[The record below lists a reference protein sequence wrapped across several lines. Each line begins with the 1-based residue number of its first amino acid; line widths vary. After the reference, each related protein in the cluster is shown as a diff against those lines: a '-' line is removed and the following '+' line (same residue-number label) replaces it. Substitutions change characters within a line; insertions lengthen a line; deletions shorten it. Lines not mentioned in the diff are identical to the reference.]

1 MGLNIKK
8 IIQIGVGG
16 FGESWLDIVV
26 SSKEWEIVGIVDINE
41 EILKKSV
48 EKYPFLKGKIYKSL
62 KDCLKK
68 VKADAL
74 LNITPPSFH
83 KETSILALKEGLHVL
98 VEKPLSDS
106 LKNAEKIVE
115 VSEKYRRKLMVSQN
129 YRYNRAP
136 RTIRK
141 MIEEGDIGDISWCIL
156 NFQKGPR
163 FSGFREKMEYPLL
176 IDMSIHHFDLS
187 RYILGKEPLNV
198 YAESWNPKWSWFKG
212 DACLNIIFDFQ
223 ENVHFNYS
231 GSWVSVGKDT
241 QWSGEW
247 EIYGDKGTII
257 WDNSGIK
264 KVFEGKEKVIELI
277 KLEREDRFLA
287 LYEFYRSIVEDRE
300 PETSGKDNL
309 KSLRMVFKALES
321 IKKGKKINL

>member
-1 MGLNIKK
+1 MK
-8 IIQIGVGG
+8 IIQVGVGG
-16 FGESWLDIVV
+16 FGASWLDIVA
-26 SSKEWEIVGIVDINE
+26 SSKEWEIEGIVDINE

-48 EKYPFLKGKIYKSL
+48 EKYPFLEGKTFKSL

-68 VKADAL
+68 TKADAL
-74 LNITPPSFH
+74 LNVTPPEFH
-83 KETSILALKEGLHVL
+83 KEISILALKEGLHVL
-98 VEKPLSDS
+98 VEKPLSDN

-115 VSEKYRRKLMVSQN
+115 EAEKHKRKLMVSQN
-129 YRYNRAP
+129 QRYNRIP
-136 RTIRK
+136 RTIK
-141 MIEEGDIGDISWCIL
+141 KLIDNGEIGRISYCIL

-163 FSGFREKMEYPLL
+163 FGGFREEMPFPLL

-187 RYILGKEPLNV
+187 RYLIGKDPVSV
-198 YAESWNPKWSWFKG
+198 YAKSWNPHWSWFKG
-212 DACLNIIFDFQ
+212 DPCVFLIFEFEDNI
-223 ENVHFNYS
+223 HFNYS

-241 QWSGEW
+241 QWSGIW

-264 KVFEGKEKVIELI
+264 KVFEGKEEIIEPI
-277 KLEREDRFLA
+277 KLEREDRFLS

-309 KSLRMVFKALES
+309 KSLSMVFKSLES
-321 IKKGKKINL
+321 IKKGKKINI

>member
-1 MGLNIKK
+1 MNKMK

-16 FGESWLDIVV
+16 FGASWLDIVA
-26 SSKEWEIVGIVDINE
+26 SSKEWEIVGIVDVNE

-48 EKYPFLKGKIYKSL
+48 EKYPFLEGKTFKSL

-68 VKADAL
+68 VKADAI
-74 LNITPPSFH
+74 LNVTPPKFH
-83 KETSILALKEGLHVL
+83 KEISILALKEGLHVL
-98 VEKPLSDS
+98 VEKPLSDT

-115 VSEKYRRKLMVSQN
+115 EAEKYKRKLMVSQN
-129 YRYNRAP
+129 YRYNRIP

-141 MIEEGDIGDISWCIL
+141 LIDDGQIGKISYCIL

-163 FSGFREKMEYPLL
+163 FGGFREEMSFPLL

-187 RYILGKEPLNV
+187 RYLLGKDPLSV
-198 YAESWNPKWSWFKG
+198 YAESWNPHWSWFKG
-212 DACLNIIFDFQ
+212 DPCVYLIFDF
-223 ENVHFNYS
+223 EDDVHFNYA

-241 QWSGEW
+241 QWPGIW

-264 KVFEGKEKVIELI
+264 KIFEGKEEIIEPI
-277 KLEREDRFLA
+277 KLEREDRVLS
-287 LYEFYRSIVEDRE
+287 LYEFYRCLVEDRE

-309 KSLRMVFKALES
+309 KSLGMVFKSLES
-321 IKKGKKINL
+321 IKKGKKINI

>member
-1 MGLNIKK
+1 MK
-8 IIQIGVGG
+8 IVQIGVGG
-16 FGESWLDIVV
+16 FGASWLDIVM
-26 SSKEWEIVGIVDINE
+26 SSKEWKVVAIVDINE

-48 EKYPFLKGKIYKSL
+48 EKYPSLEGKTYTSL

-74 LNITPPSFH
+74 LNVTPPAFH
-83 KETSILALKEGLHVL
+83 KETSIIALREGLHVL
-98 VEKPLSDS
+98 VEKPLSDTI
-106 LKNAEKIVE
+106 KNAEKIVE
-115 VSEKYRRKLMVSQN
+115 QAEKYGRKLMVSQN
-129 YRYNRAP
+129 YRYNKIP

-141 MIEEGDIGDISWCIL
+141 MIDNGEIGKISWCIL

-163 FSGFREKMEYPLL
+163 FGGFRAEMPFPLL

-187 RYILGKEPLNV
+187 RYLLGTNPLSV
-198 YAESWNPKWSWFKG
+198 YAESWNPHWSWLKG
-212 DACLNIIFDFQ
+212 DACIFLIFDF
-223 ENVHFNYS
+223 EKDIRFNYS

-241 QWSGEW
+241 QWPGIW

-264 KVFEGKEKVIELI
+264 KVIGGKEENIEPI
-277 KLEREDRFLA
+277 VLEREDRFLS
-287 LYEFYRSIVEDRE
+287 LYEFYISITENRE

-309 KSLRMVFKALES
+309 KSLSMVFKSLES
-321 IKKGKKINL
+321 IKKGKKVKI